1 MVSEAVNETPE
12 MMFEMGKRFYLP
24 SSGVADPLLA
34 LYYFNRSAEAGYV
47 PAQRVL
53 GTCYLEGR
61 LTAKD
66 YEKARHWLTSA
77 ARHNDG
83 QAAYSLA
90 LMYVRGLGVAKDWE
104 LAYKLLDMECARNL
118 ADARILK
125 EQLKEEL
132 ARRFPDIKAHLAELE
147 KNRRSGYNSHRQRF
161 IQPWE
166 TPNRPQLE
174 KEEFE
179 IWLGLNLSTL
189 DPGVGR
195 ERLSGLLNAYYDT
208 EEALH
213 PLTNT

>member
-1 MVSEAVNETPE
+1 MASEATNETPE

-61 LTAKD
+61 LTAVD

-77 ARHNDG
+77 ARSNDG

-90 LMYVRGLGVAKDWE
+90 LMYVRGQGVAKDWE
-104 LAYKLLDMECARNL
+104 LAYRLLDMECARNL
-118 ADARILK
+118 GDARILK

-132 ARRFPDIKAHLAELE
+132 TRRFPEIKGHLAALE
-147 KNRRSGYNSHRQRF
+147 KDRRSGYNSHRQRF

-166 TPNRPQLE
+166 TPNRPQME

-179 IWLGLNLSTL
+179 IWLGLNMQTIE
-189 DPGVGR
+189 PAQGQA
-195 ERLSGLLNAYYDT
+195 RLTALVNAYYDH

-213 PLTNT
+213 PVTKP